1 MPTKTSRN
9 APCPCGSGKKYKKCC
24 LAKDEAAEA
33 SVAVS
38 EGAVARA
45 LGWLRDHYP
54 DEFERAIA
62 LDYFDSLTPDQF
74 EELDELPEDLLGMVH
89 LNAFE
94 WVLAEGEIG
103 LTEDEDDIV
112 PVMELVLGE
121 GGPLMEANER
131 RYLQLLATEPIDL
144 YEVVEAEPGEGLWL
158 VSTLA
163 HEPKRVWVRERSA
176 SRSLREG
183 AIFAARVLPCE
194 PSVLSGA
201 VYAFNRPQYL
211 ELRGRILDGPR
222 GSGGL
227 LDSDWVSACII
238 DAWLSVLVGP
248 PPVLIDASTGEA
260 ILLTAVHYRVKDWPR
275 FAKALDKE
283 PDVEE
288 DGEDHW
294 VRFQPDEAREGS
306 RRSLCT
312 ISRRADDRIELFA
325 PTTDAADTAESWFS
339 ELLGDAVERIARELT
354 DPRHAWK
361 DRHARTRNEPDVG
374 DGPGDAIPSCAKTRP
389 F

>member
-1 MPTKTSRN
+1 M
-9 APCPCGSGKKYKKCC
+9 
-24 LAKDEAAEA
+24 
-33 SVAVS
+33 
-38 EGAVARA
+38 
-45 LGWLRDHYP
+45 
-54 DEFERAIA
+54 
-62 LDYFDSLTPDQF
+62 
-74 EELDELPEDLLGMVH
+74 
-89 LNAFE
+89 
-94 WVLAEGEIG
+94 
-103 LTEDEDDIV
+103 
-112 PVMELVLGE
+112 
-121 GGPLMEANER
+121 
-131 RYLQLLATEPIDL
+131 
-144 YEVVEAEPGEGLWL
+144 
-158 VSTLA
+158 
-163 HEPKRVWVRERSA
+163 
-176 SRSLREG
+176 
-183 AIFAARVLPCE
+183 
-194 PSVLSGA
+194 
-201 VYAFNRPQYL
+201 
-211 ELRGRILDGPR
+211 
-222 GSGGL
+222 
-227 LDSDWVSACII
+227 SACII

-339 ELLGDAVERIARELT
+339 ELLGDAVERIAREST

-374 DGPGDAIPSCAKTRP
+374 DGPGDAIPPETHTAILEQFYRQNYANWADEPVPALKDKTPRQAIRSKAGRREVVELLRSYEYGEREQAEMQRRDP
-389 F
+389 VDLGFLWEELGISTERER